1 MELSPKQVIIWAM
14 KVKVAQSCL
23 ILCDPTDY
31 TVHGI
36 FQARILEQIA
46 FTFSRGSFQPGIESR
61 SPALQTDQSP
71 AEPPGKPKDT
81 GVGSLS
87 LLQLIFLTLEL
98 NQGLLHCRWIL
109 HQLSYQGSPV
119 WAIKHN
125 KLKHN
130 KFKRIEIIQC
140 LLIDH
145 SKIKLEMNNR
155 NWKIGQPSQM
165 EIKHHTSK

>member
-1 MELSPKQVIIWAM
+1 MLITINSTTIPKSIFRNSKMVF
-14 KVKVAQSCL
+14 QS
-23 ILCDPTDY
+23 
-31 TVHGI
+31 
-36 FQARILEQIA
+36 
-46 FTFSRGSFQPGIESR
+46 FT
-61 SPALQTDQSP
+61 
-71 AEPPGKPKDT
+71 
-81 GVGSLS
+81 
-87 LLQLIFLTLEL
+87 
-98 NQGLLHCRWIL
+98 
-109 HQLSYQGSPV
+109 
-119 WAIKHN
+119 KHN